1 MKTTVEINDALF
13 HRAKQH
19 CAENGTSFRDLI
31 EAGLRATLDP
41 PKPAAPFRLEPF
53 GFKGKGQSI
62 SDWNTIRDLAYEG
75 RGGLPKSDRRRH

>member
-1 MKTTVEINDALF
+1 MKTTVEITDALF

-19 CAENGTSFRDLI
+19 CADNGTSFRDLI

-41 PKPAAPFRLEPF
+41 PKPAAPFRLKPF

-62 SDWNTIRDLAYEG
+62 SDWSTIRDLAYEG
-75 RGGLPKSDRRRH
+75 RGGLPKK